1 MPTSITR
8 RLGAYG
14 AIAGLGLLAPQCAPQ
29 YAPAPA
35 PASAPAPSGLQQV
48 VDLTNQRRAEHG
60 LGALAVHAVLNTAAQ
75 GHSQDQA
82 ARDTMSHTGSDGS
95 NPGDRIARAG
105 YRFSAWAENV
115 AMGYPDA
122 GFGGGGLDEQPGS
135 PGEHPQRQR
144 HPDRH
149 RPRLRRRRLPVLD
162 DDPGPS
168 RLTRRAGTGRKK
180 GAAKGDGGFRRR
192 ATPPRYGRGDAE
204 CPSALATASGTR
216 RADGA
221 QTRRH
226 RGVVA

>member
-60 LGALAVHAVLNTAAQ
+60 LGALAVHAVLNAAAQ

-122 GFGGGGLDEQPGS
+122 ASVMAGWMNSPGHRANILNGNVTQIGIGLAYAADGS
-135 PGEHPQRQR
+135 PYWTMTLA
-144 HPDRH
+144 
-149 RPRLRRRRLPVLD
+149 RP
-162 DDPGPS
+162 G
-168 RLTRRAGTGRKK
+168 
-180 GAAKGDGGFRRR
+180 
-192 ATPPRYGRGDAE
+192 
-204 CPSALATASGTR
+204 
-216 RADGA
+216 
-221 QTRRH
+221 
-226 RGVVA
+226 